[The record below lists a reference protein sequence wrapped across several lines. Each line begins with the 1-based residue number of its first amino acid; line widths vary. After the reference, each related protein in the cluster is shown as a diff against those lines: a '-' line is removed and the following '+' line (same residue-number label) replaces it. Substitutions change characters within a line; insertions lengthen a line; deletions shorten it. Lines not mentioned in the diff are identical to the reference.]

1 MGMANP
7 DLTWQTTKKFN
18 VGLNSSLFGD
28 RVNINFDY
36 YRETTDDML
45 IDVSL
50 PPSSGAN
57 SVKNNF
63 GKQRSN
69 GIEFSLWGKII
80 QTRDWSWNL
89 SVNGLHSKTTIL
101 NISDAL
107 KRKNE
112 NNSQVNDEVA
122 PRLQFR
128 EGESP

>member
-69 GIEFSLWGKII
+69 GIEFSLSG
-80 QTRDWSWNL
+80 QDHPDTRL
-89 SVNGLHSKTTIL
+89 ELEPLGQ
-101 NISDAL
+101 
-107 KRKNE
+107 R
-112 NNSQVNDEVA
+112 
-122 PRLQFR
+122 PPLQDHHP
-128 EGESP
+128 EHL